1 PAEGHPAQPA
11 TAAPQ
16 PWTPPL
22 PTGQQPP
29 ASQWPPTPTD
39 LPAPGT
45 GSPLPPPLP
54 PQTGRQAAPPPL
66 PGGLA
71 PNQPGRA
78 PMGGMAPPV
87 IVAPV
92 IAPGVEFGGAP
103 PESGAP
109 VAGSAAPDRAML
121 HGTEMTRTY
130 PCSACGAQL
139 VFDPVGQDLLCP
151 SCGNRSPVTAPN
163 VPVQARELGPAMAAL
178 REMQA
183 GQSGPQVTGE
193 WEVKCQNC
201 GGTTGFNGSLTA
213 TRCPYCATPIQRDDV
228 HNAPAR
234 LPVDGVV
241 PFLVGE
247 KQAREL
253 VDKWVSK
260 RWFAPSNFKKY
271 KRIGAFSSLYTV
283 YFTYDADTAS
293 WYQGERGDD
302 YQVRVGTDED
312 GDPVYETRTRW
323 YPVAGEVGND
333 FADLPVLANDNLN
346 RDRIRALEP
355 WPVEQARAYS
365 PEFVAGHLCRTYD
378 HDAEQSFPE
387 AQQRIESAIESS
399 VRADIGGDHQRIH
412 ELNTSWNW
420 LAYKHLLLPIWL
432 LTVMYMNQPYQ
443 VYINGLTGE
452 VSGDRPWSKVKIIA
466 AILAVL
472 AIIAAIVGVYLAT
485 RGQHTPAHPTGPG
498 RTTIAPHP
506 ATHR

>member
-1 PAEGHPAQPA
+1 M
-11 TAAPQ
+11 
-16 PWTPPL
+16 
-22 PTGQQPP
+22 
-29 ASQWPPTPTD
+29 
-39 LPAPGT
+39 
-45 GSPLPPPLP
+45 
-54 PQTGRQAAPPPL
+54 
-66 PGGLA
+66 
-71 PNQPGRA
+71 PNQAVSA
-78 PMGGMAPPV
+78 PAGAMSQPV
-87 IVAPV
+87 LVAPV
-92 IAPGVEFGGAP
+92 IVPGAVESNAPAP
-103 PESGAP
+103 EVVPGQREP
-109 VAGSAAPDRAML
+109 VAPDRAML
-121 HGTEMTRTY
+121 HRTELTRTY
-130 PCSACGAQL
+130 PCAACGAQL

-151 SCGNRSPVTAPN
+151 SCGNRAAVSAPD
-163 VPVQARELGPAMAAL
+163 VPVEARELGPAIAAL

-183 GQSGPQVTGE
+183 GQAGPQVTGE

-201 GGTTGFNGSLTA
+201 GGTTGFTGSLTA
-213 TRCPYCATPIQRDDV
+213 TKCPYCATPIQRDDV

-253 VDKWVSK
+253 VEKWVSG
-260 RWFAPSNFKKY
+260 RWFAPSNFKKF
-271 KRIGAFSSLYTV
+271 KRVGAFSSLYTA

-312 GDPVYETRTRW
+312 GDPIYETRTRW
-323 YPVAGEVGND
+323 YPVAGEVGNE

-346 RDRIRALEP
+346 RNRIRALEP
-355 WPVEQARAYS
+355 WPVERARAYS

-378 HDAEQSFPE
+378 KDAEESFPE
-387 AQQRIESAIESS
+387 AQQRIEAAIESS

-412 ELNTSWNW
+412 QLNTSWNW

-432 LTVMYMNQPYQ
+432 LTVVYMNQPYQ

-472 AIIAAIVGVYLAT
+472 AIIATVIGIYAAT
-485 RGQHTPAHPTGPG
+485 RGHHTPAHPTGPG
-498 RTTIAPHP
+498 HTTVAPPHP
-506 ATHR
+506 TTHR

>member
-1 PAEGHPAQPA
+1 M
-11 TAAPQ
+11 
-16 PWTPPL
+16 
-22 PTGQQPP
+22 
-29 ASQWPPTPTD
+29 
-39 LPAPGT
+39 
-45 GSPLPPPLP
+45 
-54 PQTGRQAAPPPL
+54 PPPL
-66 PGGLA
+66 PGGYV
-71 PNQPGRA
+71 PNQPMQA
-78 PMGGMAPPV
+78 PAGPMVQPV

-92 IAPGVEFGGAP
+92 FVPGVGEPGPSAGESAAP
-103 PESGAP
+103 QP
-109 VAGSAAPDRAML
+109 VAPDRAML
-121 HGTEMTRTY
+121 HSTELTRTY

-139 VFDPVGQDLLCP
+139 VFDPAGQDLLCP

-163 VPVQARELGPAMAAL
+163 VPVEARELAPAMAAL
-178 REMQA
+178 RELQGQA
-183 GQSGPQVTGE
+183 AGPQVTGE

-253 VDKWVSK
+253 VEKWVSK
-260 RWFAPSNFKKY
+260 RWFAPSNFRKY
-271 KRIGAFSSLYTV
+271 RRIGAFSSLYTA

-312 GDPVYETRTRW
+312 GDPIYETHTRW
-323 YPVAGEVGND
+323 YPVAGEVGNE
-333 FADLPVLANDNLN
+333 FADLPVLANENLS
-346 RDRIRALEP
+346 RERIRSLEP

-378 HDAEQSFPE
+378 KDAEESFPE

-399 VRADIGGDHQRIH
+399 VRSDIGGDHQRIH

-432 LTVMYMNQPYQ
+432 LTVVYMDKTYQ
-443 VYINGLTGE
+443 VYINGLTGQ

-472 AIIAAIVGVYLAT
+472 AVIVAVVVAFAVS
-485 RGQHTPAHPTGPG
+485 RGHHTPTHHPSGPIH
-498 RTTIAPHP
+498 TTVAPP
-506 ATHR
+506 RPTSHR

>member
-1 PAEGHPAQPA
+1 MGAM
-11 TAAPQ
+11 PQ
-16 PWTPPL
+16 P
-22 PTGQQPP
+22 
-29 ASQWPPTPTD
+29 
-39 LPAPGT
+39 
-45 GSPLPPPLP
+45 
-54 PQTGRQAAPPPL
+54 
-66 PGGLA
+66 
-71 PNQPGRA
+71 
-78 PMGGMAPPV
+78 MV
-87 IVAPV
+87 VAPV
-92 IAPGVEFGGAP
+92 FVPAVGEPEQGAGGPGPQAQ
-103 PESGAP
+103 P
-109 VAGSAAPDRAML
+109 VAPDRAML

-139 VFDPVGQDLLCP
+139 VFDPAGQDLLCP

-178 REMQA
+178 RELQGQA
-183 GQSGPQVTGE
+183 AGPRVTGE

-253 VDKWVSK
+253 VEKWVSK
-260 RWFAPSNFKKY
+260 RWFAPSNFRKY
-271 KRIGAFSSLYTV
+271 RRIGAFSSLYTA

-312 GDPVYETRTRW
+312 GDPIYETHTRW
-323 YPVAGEVGND
+323 HSVAGEVGNE
-333 FADLPVLANDNLN
+333 FADLPVLANENLN
-346 RDRIRALEP
+346 RDRIRSLEP

-378 HDAEQSFPE
+378 KDAEESFPE

-412 ELNTSWNW
+412 ELNTNWNW
-420 LAYKHLLLPIWL
+420 LAYKHVLLPIWL
-432 LTVMYMNQPYQ
+432 LTVVYMDKTYQ
-443 VYINGLTGE
+443 VYINGLTGQ
-452 VSGDRPWSKVKIIA
+452 VSGDRPWSKAKIIA
-466 AILAVL
+466 AIVAVL
-472 AIIAAIVGVYLAT
+472 AVIVAVVVAFAVA
-485 RGQHTPAHPTGPG
+485 RGHHTPSRHPSGPSHSTVVPT
-498 RTTIAPHP
+498 RPT
-506 ATHR
+506 THR